1 MNITIHRFDSVSST
15 NDVALQ
21 MADAP
26 EGTVIVAGEQTAGKG
41 RLGRKWSSPPG
52 EGLYLSIILRPPLPY
67 NKLWQMAFVVSLA
80 ACEAIRR
87 VSGLDARIKWPNDIL
102 VGGRKICGI
111 LIETRGHGDA
121 ETRGSAIVGI
131 GINVNNQSFSPDL
144 NATSLAIELSRAIS
158 MADVENAL
166 LACLD
171 ARYTQ
176 FLADGFPP
184 ILEAWKSPELHNEPP
199 GEVDLISQRMI

>member
-1 MNITIHRFDSVSST
+1 MRYIVHRLDSVSST

-21 MADAP
+21 IADAP

-41 RLGRKWSSPPG
+41 RRGRKWSSPPG
-52 EGLYLSIILRPPLPY
+52 EGLYLSIVLRPPLPY

-80 ACEAIRR
+80 ACEAIRQ

-102 VGGRKICGI
+102 INGRKVCGI

-121 ETRGSAIVGI
+121 GTRGFVVVGI
-131 GINVNNQSFSPDL
+131 GINVNNQSFPPDL
-144 NATSLAIELSRAIS
+144 DATSIALELGRTIS

-166 LACLD
+166 LRCLD
-171 ARYTQ
+171 ARYEQ
-176 FLADGFPP
+176 FLGEGFST
-184 ILEAWKSPELHNEPP
+184 ILQAWKSPELHQEPP
-199 GEVDLISQRMI
+199 SEVDLISQRML